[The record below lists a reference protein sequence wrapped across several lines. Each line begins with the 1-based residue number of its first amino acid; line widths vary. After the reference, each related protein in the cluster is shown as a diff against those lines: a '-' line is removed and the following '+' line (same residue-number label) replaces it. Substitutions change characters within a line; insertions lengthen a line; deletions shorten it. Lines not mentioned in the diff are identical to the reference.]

1 GQLSNVAGSTID
13 IVGSSQIDVA
23 AFTNPGT
30 LMINPGATLYLGN
43 TIANSGTIT
52 IAANNGAGASLIVDG
67 NNLKLTGGGTV
78 TLDNVNANLYGVG
91 TAVTL
96 TNVNNT
102 IGGAAG
108 QIGLGLLSIV
118 NGTLGTIQAVG
129 PGTGMV
135 LNTGSGTLTN
145 SG

>member
-1 GQLSNVAGSTID
+1 HSAHLRVPPRPNLYPYT
-13 IVGSSQIDVA
+13 
-23 AFTNPGT
+23 T
-30 LMINPGATLYLGN
+30 LFR
-43 TIANSGTIT
+43 S
-52 IAANNGAGASLIVDG
+52 
-67 NNLKLTGGGTV
+67 GGTV

-135 LNTGSGTLTN
+135 LDRESARLN
-145 SG
+145 SSDLSNSYSASCL